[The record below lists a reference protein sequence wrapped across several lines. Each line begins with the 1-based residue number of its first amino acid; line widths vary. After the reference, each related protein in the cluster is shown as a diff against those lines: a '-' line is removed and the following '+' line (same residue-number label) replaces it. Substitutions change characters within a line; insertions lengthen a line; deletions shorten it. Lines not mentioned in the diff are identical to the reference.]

1 MAFDFTAKNK
11 VQKSKPSNMFNTET
25 MLPISEIKSD
35 TIILKDGWLR
45 AILKVSG
52 LNMDLKNFD
61 EQQII
66 LEQYKKFLNGLD
78 FPIQIIVRNTYL
90 DLSQHLDYVKKNVSE
105 IENTTLQKQGEAYF
119 QFLQNID
126 MQQGL
131 IYTKE
136 FYIVVPYYEAENDS
150 KQIKKSWREKLLN
163 VLQAKDSVEKIVG
176 RYRSF
181 IKGKRGL
188 ETRCGLIADGLWSMS
203 IDVERVGT
211 ADTIGLLFRC
221 YNPLIHSSESK
232 MA

>member
-1 MAFDFTAKNK
+1 
-11 VQKSKPSNMFNTET
+11 
-25 MLPISEIKSD
+25 
-35 TIILKDGWLR
+35 
-45 AILKVSG
+45 
-52 LNMDLKNFD
+52 MDLKNFD

-105 IENTTLQKQGEAYF
+105 IENTTLQKQGESYF

-188 ETRCGLIADGLWSMS
+188 ETRCGLIADGL
-203 IDVERVGT
+203 
-211 ADTIGLLFRC
+211 
-221 YNPLIHSSESK
+221 
-232 MA
+232 

>member
-1 MAFDFTAKNK
+1 MAFDFTSKLK

-25 MLPISEIKSD
+25 MLPISEIKND
-35 TIILKDGWLR
+35 TMILKDGWLR
-45 AILKVSG
+45 AVLKVSG

-66 LEQYKKFLNGLD
+66 LEQYKKFLNGMD

-90 DLSQHLDYVKKNVSE
+90 DLSDYLNYVKKNVAD
-105 IENTTLQKQGEAYF
+105 IENTTLQKQWEAYF
-119 QFLQNID
+119 AFLQNID

-131 IYTKE
+131 IFTKE
-136 FYIVVPYYEAENDS
+136 FYIVVPYYEAENDNN
-150 KQIKKSWREKLLN
+150 QVKKSRWEKFLN

-176 RYRSF
+176 RYRTF
-181 IKGKRGL
+181 LKGKRSL
-188 ETRCGLIADGLWSMS
+188 ETRCGLIADGLGSMS

-211 ADTIGLLFRC
+211 SDIISLLFRC